1 MEQAPTNPARL
12 SLRAGGT
19 RLHALSL
26 HGTEALS
33 EAFRF
38 DVELLL
44 PAGFDPV
51 MALGRAAELS
61 WRGEDG
67 AVREVAG
74 MITAVETLSPHESGR
89 TRAEVVVEPR
99 LVLLKRSRNGRVL
112 RNLSVPEIARHLL
125 TAHGY
130 TAAQV
135 DLRPSGHYPARP
147 YTLQAQESDWDFF
160 HRLLAGAGIFYRF
173 EVRDGV
179 ETIVLADHNAACPY
193 LDRGRIFYVPE
204 SGQSRTAGPA
214 AVAAFN
220 RLAVLAEAR
229 WDEPGV
235 NLAPDPLPEEP
246 RMAAPEQANAHHGRP
261 PAIGQAEGERRR
273 QLLAEARDL
282 RRLRVQ
288 AAGNVADLAPGR
300 ALSLGAEDFDS
311 AYTGDYIVR
320 SLRHEIRQPDD
331 MEGRAAHAYA
341 CEADLIRRDT
351 PYRPNAAPRP
361 ELPLLFPARIEAA
374 GRYAQV
380 DGMGRYRLRADFETE
395 PHSYTE
401 ATPPVQHLTPY
412 GGTPAEGQPV
422 GWHLPLQD
430 ATEVLV
436 TCLNNDPDRPLIV
449 GYAPSSRQT
458 GPVLAANRAENR
470 LLTPAANELLMD
482 DTRDAER
489 ILLQT
494 FEGQTLIEFDAK
506 SDNHLVR
513 LACQMGGLRLEA
525 GRNQHIESKQDLTE
539 RMGGTRTHVIEQ
551 SHKTQTKN
559 KEIHH
564 HVYGTAKLRAANNLK
579 TQSKQDTQLTS
590 KQRMRINAQRDVTV
604 TVKGSDGMSA
614 VIKNGSIFVQS
625 ATDVTLK
632 GQGGGTITF
641 ENNGGGFSVDG
652 SGNVKLFGKRIT
664 MKATQGDVKL
674 DGPVDYTVPEQPQAP
689 SPSAL
694 QAQKPEAVAALSSK
708 DGTLAQH
715 KPSWLKLAY
724 RYTDGTGIKG
734 FPYKVSTADGQAYK
748 GKLAP
753 DGTAELSDIAHGAV
767 EIVYGLKEE
776 YERQIAALRPKVK
789 AALDHIIDDVRR
801 QAMYQNQVLAEE
813 GLLDK
818 AAIYTGAFFDGLYQD
833 AKHVVSS
840 PREFVQALGRIGEG
854 YIRFELTAW
863 GALLNGDW
871 PSLRDQFL
879 NIARTIG
886 MGAHQAAETARIGVL
901 ILSDERMRD
910 MLESFPMEFFDAHS
924 SVEKVHMVG
933 ALAFQVLFL
942 IAAAVATDG
951 IGAVAAAFSEGAELF
966 AESRYF
972 QELVAVLK
980 EVVEVLERLPLA
992 RKISGRAGKEIETVV
1007 DEGGELVDAAKARS
1021 LHNEEWPADGV
1032 HAEKFKTR
1040 RVIDMDHLSPHDEAA
1055 KEALTDQGWDE
1066 DKIKQI
1072 LSSGEDFRIKTL
1084 DEGDKLFGFNTVG
1097 RPRDL
1102 PRSAYWL
1109 DEAGYQDVK
1118 AKFFKDGVWD
1128 REGVKDYLALPCF
1141 NRANSLDT
1149 VEVTKS
1155 TSVVEAKV
1163 GKATELI
1170 QYSDDSGYGTGLMG
1184 KLMSGGGDQITATPS
1199 ALKLMPK

>member
-1 MEQAPTNPARL
+1 MERVPTNSARL
-12 SLRAGGT
+12 SLKAGGT
-19 RLHALSL
+19 RFYPLSL
-26 HGTEALS
+26 RGTEALS
-33 EAFRF
+33 EAFDF
-38 DVELLL
+38 AVETLL
-44 PAGFDPV
+44 PAGFDPA
-51 MALGRAAELS
+51 MGLGRAAELG

-99 LVLLKRSRNGRVL
+99 LVLLKQTRNARVL
-112 RNLSVPEIARHLL
+112 RNLSVPEIVRHLL

-288 AAGNVADLAPGR
+288 AAGNVADLAPGG

-449 GYAPSSRQT
+449 GYAPSSRQA
-458 GPVLAANRAENR
+458 GPVLAANRAQNR

-525 GRNQHIESKQDLTE
+525 GRNQHIESKKDLTE
-539 RMGGTRTHVIEQ
+539 RVGGARTHVIEQ

-564 HVYGTAKLRAANNLK
+564 HVYGTAKLRAANNLR

-590 KQRMRINAQRDVTV
+590 KQRMRINARRDVAV
-604 TVKGSDGMSA
+604 AVKGSDGMSA

-641 ENNGGGFSVDG
+641 ENNGGGFSVDQ
-652 SGNVKLFGKRIT
+652 SGNVKLFGKKIT
-664 MKATQGDVKL
+664 LKATQGDVTL
-674 DGPVDYTVPEQPQAP
+674 DGPVDYTVPEQPQPPEPAAP
-689 SPSAL
+689 S
-694 QAQKPEAVAALSSK
+694 VAKAIVIDALSDDTK
-708 DGTLAQH
+708 DQSVN
-715 KPSWLKLAY
+715 K
-724 RYTDGTGIKG
+724 
-734 FPYKVSTADGQAYK
+734 
-748 GKLAP
+748 
-753 DGTAELSDIAHGAV
+753 
-767 EIVYGLKEE
+767 
-776 YERQIAALRPKVK
+776 
-789 AALDHIIDDVRR
+789 
-801 QAMYQNQVLAEE
+801 
-813 GLLDK
+813 DK
-818 AAIYTGAFFDGLYQD
+818 QYQD
-833 AKHVVSS
+833 ITIDVVDA
-840 PREFVQALGRIGEG
+840 FGGALG
-854 YIRFELTAW
+854 
-863 GALLNGDW
+863 
-871 PSLRDQFL
+871 Q
-879 NIARTIG
+879 
-886 MGAHQAAETARIGVL
+886 H
-901 ILSDERMRD
+901 
-910 MLESFPMEFFDAHS
+910 
-924 SVEKVHMVG
+924 
-933 ALAFQVLFL
+933 
-942 IAAAVATDG
+942 
-951 IGAVAAAFSEGAELF
+951 
-966 AESRYF
+966 
-972 QELVAVLK
+972 
-980 EVVEVLERLPLA
+980 
-992 RKISGRAGKEIETVV
+992 
-1007 DEGGELVDAAKARS
+1007 
-1021 LHNEEWPADGV
+1021 
-1032 HAEKFKTR
+1032 
-1040 RVIDMDHLSPHDEAA
+1040 
-1055 KEALTDQGWDE
+1055 
-1066 DKIKQI
+1066 
-1072 LSSGEDFRIKTL
+1072 
-1084 DEGDKLFGFNTVG
+1084 
-1097 RPRDL
+1097 
-1102 PRSAYWL
+1102 RSAYNGL
-1109 DEAGYQDVK
+1109 RYRITTDVGAVRTGQVKDGKIQEAGV
-1118 AKFFKDGVWD
+1118 
-1128 REGVKDYLALPCF
+1128 
-1141 NRANSLDT
+1141 
-1149 VEVTKS
+1149 
-1155 TSVVEAKV
+1155 
-1163 GKATELI
+1163 
-1170 QYSDDSGYGTGLMG
+1170 
-1184 KLMSGGGDQITATPS
+1184 
-1199 ALKLMPK
+1199 ALKQRYRLELLNALAADKSEDETHSGNEQ